1 MQLTLHEYVL
11 NKYMSALS
19 MILKMGIQEIE
30 FTATGYAG
38 RTVCFHGVDT
48 KTQPVCMQSRNEQ

>member
-19 MILKMGIQEIE
+19 MILKMGIQE
-30 FTATGYAG
+30 TAIYSDRVRWENCVFPWRGYQ
-38 RTVCFHGVDT
+38 DT
-48 KTQPVCMQSRNEQ
+48 ASVRAKQK